1 MRLNPRRPNSR
12 ACLLTLLLHTAS
24 PRGCEKGIA
33 GLLGRK
39 QYKAFKGFPTLKR
52 PGLNSVR
59 PSSVHIV
66 PPLSKGLSIA
76 SYSFGLLPRQ
86 GWLLPEAQSSELH
99 ILTFISH
106 FVCVVGAGRGVH
118 FFKNSN
124 SYGRATVLFH
134 FGRQYSGYL
143 CPHSTFWRTAPSHP
157 SYTSAP
163 IFWS

>member
-12 ACLLTLLLHTAS
+12 ARLLTLLLHTAS
-24 PRGCEKGIA
+24 PRGWEKGIA

-39 QYKAFKGFPTLKR
+39 QCKAFKGFPTLKR

-59 PSSVHIV
+59 PTSVHIATTPQQGPFHCFLFIW
-66 PPLSKGLSIA
+66 PPAPPRLIITWSPEQQA
-76 SYSFGLLPRQ
+76 AHFGIH
-86 GWLLPEAQSSELH
+86 QSL
-99 ILTFISH
+99 
-106 FVCVVGAGRGVH
+106 VCVVGAGRGVH
-118 FFKNSN
+118 FLKNSN

-134 FGRQYSGYL
+134 FGRYDSGYL

-157 SYTSAP
+157 SYISAP